1 MIFDTSKKNQAQK
14 FKERAN
20 FLYKKGAKIEIVE
33 KSRTRSISQN
43 NYLHLILGWFALEYG
58 ETLEYTKQIIFKQWV
73 NPEIFKTEFVNHKT
87 GEFREE
93 WKSTKHLTKDEMTTA
108 IDRFRAYSVK
118 NMNLY
123 LPEPNDLALLEEI
136 ENQLEEYSNKIYL

>member
-1 MIFDTSKKNQAQK
+1 MIFDTSKKPQAQK

-33 KSRTRSISQN
+33 KSKTRSISQN

-58 ETLEYTKQIIFKQWV
+58 ETLEYTKQIIFKRWV
-73 NPEIFKTEFVNHKT
+73 NEEIFKTEYVNQKS

-93 WKSTKHLTKDEMTTA
+93 WKSTKHLTKSELTTA
-108 IDRFRAYSVK
+108 IERLRNYSVK

-123 LPEPNDLALLEEI
+123 LPEPHDLALLEEI
-136 ENQLEEYSNKIYL
+136 ENELEKHSNKIYL

>member
-1 MIFDTSKKNQAQK
+1 MIFDTSKKPQAQK

-33 KSRTRSISQN
+33 KSSKRTYSQN

-58 ETLEYTKQIIFKQWV
+58 ETLDYIKQEFFKKIV
-73 NPEIFKTEFVNHKT
+73 NENLFKYEFINYKT
-87 GEFREE
+87 GEVREG
-93 WKSTKHLTKDEMTTA
+93 WKSTAQLTKAELTEA
-108 IDRFRAYSVK
+108 IERFRNYSAK